1 MPPFLFAQFFFAFV
15 PFSFY
20 LNCMFF
26 FCTLSSLRY
35 LQALENMRSA
45 TREREEKTQFSFHA
59 HRRRLA
65 NKKHSLFS
73 FLFEKIVH
81 SNSKLLGF
89 FASYWMFR
97 NVWQF
102 IQSLKPCMDPLR
114 RAHTHT
120 LISNNKIDFL
130 SRFSLS
136 HFIFSQTSSAFAVVQ
151 SAIRFL
157 WNFISWKWIN
167 RCKRVQVGEWNP
179 HWASRHMQVTGDEK
193 KTLSIELFWVIK
205 GI

>member
-1 MPPFLFAQFFFAFV
+1 MLIVAVLLIKNIRYFR
-15 PFSFY
+15 FY
-20 LNCMFF
+20 SRKLYIQIRNCWV
-26 FCTLSSLRY
+26 SLRLTECSGMCDNSY
-35 LQALENMRSA
+35 SHWN
-45 TREREEKTQFSFHA
+45 HA
-59 HRRRLA
+59 WTHW
-65 NKKHSLFS
+65 
-73 FLFEKIVH
+73 
-81 SNSKLLGF
+81 G
-89 FASYWMFR
+89 
-97 NVWQF
+97 
-102 IQSLKPCMDPLR
+102 
-114 RAHTHT
+114 AHTHT